1 MKWLASL
8 AAIGLLVACATPQ
21 PIDDWTATMPEPPV
35 MAEEPVPTGSIY
47 QTGRGGGLF
56 EDVKAQRVGDT
67 ITVRLVE
74 STTASASASTNT
86 QRGTSSEISNPTLFG
101 NEPTRRSG
109 LPLFSNVLGSDHEF
123 NGEGSS
129 EQSHQMDGNIT
140 VTVYKRLPNG
150 NLMVRGERWITI
162 NQSREYLRI
171 AGIVRPADI
180 RPDNS
185 VPSFKV
191 ADARIDYRA
200 TGTLADSNRQ
210 GWLSRFFQSPLT
222 PF

>member
-1 MKWLASL
+1 
-8 AAIGLLVACATPQ
+8 
-21 PIDDWTATMPEPPV
+21 MPEPPV
-35 MAEEPVPTGSIY
+35 AAEPALATGAIY
-47 QTGRGGGLF
+47 QAGLGAGLF
-56 EDVKAQRVGDT
+56 EDVKARRVGDT

-74 STTASASASTNT
+74 STSASASASTNT

-101 NEPTRRSG
+101 NQPTRRGG
-109 LPLFSNVLGSDHEF
+109 LPLFSNVLGSEHEF

-129 EQSHQMDGNIT
+129 QQSHRMDGNIT
-140 VTVYKRLPNG
+140 VTVYRRLPNG
-150 NLMVRGERWITI
+150 NLVVRGERWITI

-180 RPDNS
+180 APDNS

-200 TGTLADSNRQ
+200 TGALADSNRQ